1 MTQYLIRFPLWLLVI
16 VARYPLAFVAVAF
29 SKNNEVR
36 WPFGWIGTI
45 DASLLGDQGW
55 REEHLWGND
64 PTSYINQVRWLW
76 RNGGN
81 EFNYWWIGV
90 SASDRPE
97 WAFWSSK
104 QIPLIF
110 GRFLDLRFGW
120 TDYQLHGRC
129 KYVFTIRIKTKP

>member
-16 VARYPLAFVAVAF
+16 IARYPLAFVAVAF
-29 SKNNEVR
+29 SHKNDVTF
-36 WPFGWIGTI
+36 PFKWIGTI
-45 DASLLGDQGW
+45 DNDLTGDDGW
-55 REEHLWGND
+55 KAEHLWGSS
-64 PTSYINQVRWLW
+64 PISYINKVRWLW

-104 QIPLIF
+104 QVPLIF

>member
-16 VARYPLAFVAVAF
+16 LARYPLAFIAVAC
-29 SKNNEVR
+29 SYKNDVTF
-36 WPFGWIGTI
+36 PFKWIGTI
-45 DASLLGDQGW
+45 DNDLTGDDGWKAEHLLGSS
-55 REEHLWGND
+55 
-64 PTSYINQVRWLW
+64 PISYINKVRWLW

-104 QIPLIF
+104 QVPLIF